1 MLSML
6 RKKPG
11 KQSYLQKPKKPKN
24 EYNQAD
30 KRHMKILG
38 HWEKMKKS
46 LQDEKPKIIMG
57 GRTNTANRHTAKSDL
72 QK

>member
-1 MLSML
+1 MPMLSML

-38 HWEKMKKS
+38 H
-46 LQDEKPKIIMG
+46 
-57 GRTNTANRHTAKSDL
+57 
-72 QK
+72 